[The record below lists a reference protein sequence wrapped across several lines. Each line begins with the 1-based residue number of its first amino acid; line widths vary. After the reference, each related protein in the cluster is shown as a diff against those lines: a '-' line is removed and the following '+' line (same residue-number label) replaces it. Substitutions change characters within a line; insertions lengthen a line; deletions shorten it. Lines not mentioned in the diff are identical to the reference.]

1 MKAMYN
7 RIGCLFCQRL
17 LSDECISST
26 KSPEVA
32 KVISN
37 NSNLEGWDMLLALRQ
52 GSLVQ
57 LGARPN
63 CDLDAKIVAI
73 QLLPGETYHVLY
85 ERCNKLSQEYVS
97 QCQHL
102 RLCPRIKLLQKFL
115 NKLMRSSIYIQYLLD
130 YETKLIEH
138 IENFGENDY
147 SVPLP
152 FTIKNVYDHL

>member
-1 MKAMYN
+1 MFYRSIEHNISGLRHMKAMYN

-37 NSNLEGWDMLLALRQ
+37 NSNLEGWDI
-52 GSLVQ
+52 VQ

-115 NKLMRSSIYIQYLLD
+115 MNLCDHQFTSNIYSIMKQ
-130 YETKLIEH
+130 
-138 IENFGENDY
+138 N
-147 SVPLP
+147 
-152 FTIKNVYDHL
+152 